1 MRKVLTGGRPNGT
14 KVDGQPADADVR
26 GLYKRVTS
34 TMLTANTPFTT
45 TGNKDGIF
53 IFNTANSGTSK
64 FDVYQAPNNT
74 VTNNVVTSSD
84 KITSQ
89 VANQSIAVNVTVPLP
104 VAGVL
109 QDVVGARAR
118 IGLMF
123 YNRDEGGQ
131 VITNV
136 AGGSLPSVINQI
148 NLSTPNT
155 NTPLAEALWS
165 AVGYFAQQGTIS
177 GYNSP
182 SGTAPL
188 YHNADY
194 GTSNNSD
201 PMNFG
206 TGGTPRWPVCQKNFV
221 LLLTD
226 GEPCSDGHIPT
237 NIRDYP
243 IGRSPFQ
250 CVDNSVSPAT
260 YQSCPSLSGTGYSF
274 PAFEPREQSLRRGR
288 GEKHRMGPNPASRTW
303 RCSCTPTTSE
313 APRRSARTTSR
324 GSRT

>member
-1 MRKVLTGGRPNGT
+1 MTGPRLQLDPSDDHACTITDPCTQYNAGRGYYGYFDNTQWYTYASSVFNPAGPISGTRPGSSWSGNFLNWLTMRRIDVMRKVLTGGRPNGT

-34 TMLTANTPFTT
+34 AMLTANTPFTT

-89 VANQSIAVNVTVPLP
+89 VANQSIGVNVTVPLP

-118 IGLMF
+118 VGLMF

-136 AGGSLPSVINQI
+136 GGGSLPSVINQI

-165 AVGYFAQQGTIS
+165 AAGYFAQQGTIS

-194 GTSNNSD
+194 GTTNNSD

-206 TGGTPRWPVCQKNFV
+206 TGGTP
-221 LLLTD
+221 
-226 GEPCSDGHIPT
+226 
-237 NIRDYP
+237 
-243 IGRSPFQ
+243 
-250 CVDNSVSPAT
+250 A
-260 YQSCPSLSGTGYSF
+260 
-274 PAFEPREQSLRRGR
+274 
-288 GEKHRMGPNPASRTW
+288 GP
-303 RCSCTPTTSE
+303 
-313 APRRSARTTSR
+313 SARKIS
-324 GSRT
+324 SSS